1 MDLLLSVQADAL
13 NLTQELN
20 SCSVL
25 HPVLLFIL
33 FILRCKH
40 MQRTMKFL
48 FEYERAVI
56 IHGDSMRFCCLS
68 GC

>member
-1 MDLLLSVQADAL
+1 MDLLLSVQVDAL

-33 FILRCKH
+33 FILRCKD
-40 MQRTMKFL
+40 MSETMKFL
-48 FEYERAVI
+48 FEYERAVS
-56 IHGDSMRFCCLS
+56 IHGDSMRFCC
-68 GC
+68 